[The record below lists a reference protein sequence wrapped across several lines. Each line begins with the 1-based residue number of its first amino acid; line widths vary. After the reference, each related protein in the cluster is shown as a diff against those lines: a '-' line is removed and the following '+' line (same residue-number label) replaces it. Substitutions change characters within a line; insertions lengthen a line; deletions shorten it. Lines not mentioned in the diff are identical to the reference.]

1 VDDPHSMS
9 SRSSTSSKSI
19 TSEDDH
25 FTANR
30 SSPAGSA
37 SSLTA
42 PQSDNPNPR
51 TTEHTSRTRKL
62 TPHAAWEILQSHPL
76 FARGALDISL
86 VCERLKQLARS
97 DDVTGG
103 PMFDEDEVRAAVEEM
118 VRDGEDD
125 LE

>member
-1 VDDPHSMS
+1 M
-9 SRSSTSSKSI
+9 TS
-19 TSEDDH
+19 
-25 FTANR
+25 
-30 SSPAGSA
+30 
-37 SSLTA
+37 
-42 PQSDNPNPR
+42 PQSDNTNAS

-86 VCERLKQLARS
+86 VCERLKRLARS

>member
-1 VDDPHSMS
+1 M
-9 SRSSTSSKSI
+9 TS
-19 TSEDDH
+19 
-25 FTANR
+25 
-30 SSPAGSA
+30 
-37 SSLTA
+37 
-42 PQSDNPNPR
+42 PQSDNTNAS

-103 PMFDEDEVRAAVEEM
+103 PMFDEDEVRAAVEEI